1 MKKIACMLHQFLH
14 TAKTAVTDI
23 NNFLKSNAEI
33 CMDLMMRL
41 DFQAG
46 TMNVA
51 GPETAPEFNPAVALA
66 ETGWQEMDPRFFL
79 EENY

>member
-1 MKKIACMLHQFLH
+1 MLHQFLH
-14 TAKTAVTDI
+14 TAKTAVNDI
-23 NNFLKSNAEI
+23 NNFLKSNGEI

-46 TMNVA
+46 ITNEPVSESAPNLNPVVA
-51 GPETAPEFNPAVALA
+51 FADST
-66 ETGWQEMDPRFFL
+66 WQEMDPRFFL